1 MLKKKA
7 MKKKRWRWA
16 LLAAAAAGVLASLGG
31 CAQIGYLGQSVGG
44 HLRLVSAA
52 KPVDEWLADPAL
64 KPALRERLQQSQR
77 MRDFAVQQLH
87 LPDNNSYRRYADLGR
102 SAAVWNVVAAPELSL
117 TLKTWCFPIMGCVGY
132 RGYFNQAEAEAYA
145 AELRAEG
152 YEVMVYGVPAYSTLG
167 WSRLLGGDPLLNTF
181 MNQPE
186 AELAGLIF
194 HELSHQVVYAADD
207 TQFNES
213 FATAVERRG
222 ALAWL
227 QAQGSAAERER
238 YLARQSQRVQFRALT
253 QRYRERLEALY
264 AQPLDVEA
272 KRAAKAQLLAEMRA
286 EHAQLKA
293 AQWGGDS
300 GYDAWFARA
309 NNASFALLSAYT
321 ELAPQ
326 FEALLDREGGDWPRF
341 YTAVKALA
349 ELPPEQRRMR
359 LQELK
364 NSAE

>member
-1 MLKKKA
+1 MWSLPEML
-7 MKKKRWRWA
+7 KRWRWWTFGA
-16 LLAAAAAGVLASLGG
+16 LGAGLALSLGG

-44 HLRLVSAA
+44 HLRLVAAA
-52 KPVDEWLADPAL
+52 KPVEDWLADPAL
-64 KPALRERLQQSQR
+64 KPALRERLQQSQH

-102 SAAVWNVVAAPELSL
+102 SAAVWNVVATPELSL

-145 AELRAEG
+145 AELRAQG
-152 YEVMVYGVPAYSTLG
+152 LEVMVYGVPAYSTLG
-167 WSRLLGGDPLLNTF
+167 WSRFLGGGPLLNTF
-181 MNQPE
+181 MAYPE

-194 HELSHQVVYAADD
+194 HELSHQVAYAADD

-227 QAQGSAAERER
+227 QAQGGSAEGQNYLKRQARRE
-238 YLARQSQRVQFRALT
+238 QFRILT
-253 QRYRERLEALY
+253 GGYRERLAALY
-264 AQPLDVEA
+264 AQPLTDEA
-272 KRAAKAQLLAEMRA
+272 KRAAKAQLMAELRVDYA
-286 EHAQLKA
+286 RLKA
-293 AQWGGDS
+293 ESWGGDS
-300 GYDAWFARA
+300 GYDGWFTRA

-341 YTAVKALA
+341 YAAVKSLA
-349 ELPPEQRRMR
+349 ELPPAQRRMR
-359 LQELK
+359 LQDIK
-364 NSAE
+364 NIGE